1 MDNLERLKM
10 EIEGYKV
17 EDGKLQIY
25 LLENDLTD
33 TDTYNAESKT
43 NLKKIYQTALAILES
58 ISNNPELMKNY
69 KTDDVSITHFHT
81 NLMRRIDYLNR
92 KIRMM
97 PNDDDDFGGDGG
109 ASIGYLFTE

>member
-10 EIEGYKV
+10 EIEGYKITD
-17 EDGKLQIY
+17 EKLQVY
-25 LLENDLTD
+25 LQENNLVDNV
-33 TDTYNAESKT
+33 TYDPTSNT
-43 NLKKIYQTALAILES
+43 NKKAIYQTALAILES
-58 ISNNPELMKNY
+58 ISNDPQNMKNY

-97 PNDDDDFGGDGG
+97 PSDDDFGGDGG